1 MPRAVAVI
9 IVLYLAF
16 FSLLGPA
23 VAPYAL
29 DHSETISE
37 YRGEKLYSP
46 FGPNRAHLL
55 GTDIWGYD
63 MLTRIL
69 HGFRFT
75 VAAVLV
81 LAGGRVLLGF
91 LAGTALAFRRSSR
104 PIPRAPIVIPAFIL
118 VYFTV
123 FRVSIGSSLPVPRLM
138 ALQGALIVLVGLPG
152 LVASFSEDVR
162 SLLGQ
167 EFSQAAV
174 SVGAGPLRLLLH
186 HILPHMTGPALRR
199 FVAEAVSVLVL
210 LGQLA
215 MFNVFLGGTDVSFDP
230 IIYHSRTNELAGMVG
245 EFRGYITNN
254 HWLLLGPLGAYLSVL
269 VSFFALS
276 RIVRR
281 MTTVNRGK
289 YL

>member
-1 MPRAVAVI
+1 
-9 IVLYLAF
+9 
-16 FSLLGPA
+16 
-23 VAPYAL
+23 
-29 DHSETISE
+29 
-37 YRGEKLYSP
+37 
-46 FGPNRAHLL
+46 
-55 GTDIWGYD
+55 
-63 MLTRIL
+63 ML
-69 HGFRFT
+69 
-75 VAAVLV
+75 
-81 LAGGRVLLGF
+81 
-91 LAGTALAFRRSSR
+91 
-104 PIPRAPIVIPAFIL
+104 
-118 VYFTV
+118 
-123 FRVSIGSSLPVPRLM
+123 
-138 ALQGALIVLVGLPG
+138 LQGALIVLVGLPG

-162 SLLGQ
+162 SLRGQ

-174 SVGAGPLRLLLH
+174 SVGAGPLRLLFH

-199 FVAEAVSVLVL
+199 FVAEAVAVLVL

-245 EFRGYITNN
+245 EFRGYITNK